1 VAEAT
6 HRPRLC
12 AAERR
17 AAILEA
23 ACHLFAQGSYRGTTV
38 AEIACAA
45 GVTEPVLYHHFDCKR
60 DLYLSCI
67 DETWTHVRMLWEQAL
82 AAEPDPAEWVRAL
95 ASTYR
100 ESGEIRLVISNL
112 WMQALAESSE
122 DEAIRAFM
130 QRHLREVHAAVADV
144 HRRSQE
150 AGGVLPGRE
159 PSVEAWVFIALGL
172 LRTVDDTL
180 GGLVEDEFPP
190 IGRSRHAWLTGRS

>member
-1 VAEAT
+1 MTEVAR
-6 HRPRLC
+6 RPRLS
-12 AAERR
+12 AGERR
-17 AAILEA
+17 AAILDA
-23 ACHLFAQGSYRGTTV
+23 ACRLFAQGSYRGTTV

-60 DLYLSCI
+60 DLYLACI
-67 DETWTHVRMLWEQAL
+67 DETWTRVRELWERAL

-95 ASTYR
+95 AAAYR

-130 QRHLREVHAAVADV
+130 QHHLRDAHAFVTDV
-144 HRRSQE
+144 HRRSQG

-159 PSVEAWVFIALGL
+159 PSVEAWVFIAIGL

-180 GGLVEDEFPP
+180 GGLVEDEFPA
-190 IGRSRHAWLTGRS
+190 IGRARHAWLTGRH